1 MKWNGRYYRPGQ
13 GIPVY
18 PKKQESITE
27 LLKPL
32 GEKTNRGNVWIPVL
46 NQPINILKEETSAPV
61 SSPTPTP
68 SSTTTPTPTL
78 TPSPTP
84 TPSSAGAFTP
94 SSLGDL
100 QIWFDA
106 SDSGTLT
113 TVTEGSDTFV
123 TEWQSKGL
131 LTYPI
136 SAETTNR
143 RPLFITTGGD
153 GTKDA
158 VYFQNTGTTR
168 EILFNRGTTNMPTT
182 SGFTMFWAGRYAGS
196 PALSGAVPTNPYPIA
211 LWNSNYTALNPAEA
225 LQLGFRYMID
235 RQPLN
240 SGNTTAYQSQY
251 EVNYANNVNYLDSST
266 YVLNGFSM
274 DYTQNIPT
282 VQPLS
287 TTVYEGNYYKST
299 SNTSGYTSNFSTQ
312 GKNLNSFGMMG
323 YKLATTYT
331 QSSTQNQPWEIFE
344 VLVYNKPIS
353 SSDFAQV
360 ETYLRN
366 KWGISY
372 STTGKA
378 VIDID
383 FTPGLQF
390 SATGFNDLVISG
402 GTSSTL
408 QWAGTWTNVDDK
420 TIISASTTYYIFTER
435 GAGASSPAYDFELF
449 DGLGNSIT
457 GATCFSATTIASAI
471 PISLSAGTYT
481 LTGRTRY
488 DC

>member
-1 MKWNGRYYRPGQ
+1 
-13 GIPVY
+13 
-18 PKKQESITE
+18 
-27 LLKPL
+27 
-32 GEKTNRGNVWIPVL
+32 
-46 NQPINILKEETSAPV
+46 
-61 SSPTPTP
+61 
-68 SSTTTPTPTL
+68 
-78 TPSPTP
+78 
-84 TPSSAGAFTP
+84 
-94 SSLGDL
+94 
-100 QIWFDA
+100 
-106 SDSGTLT
+106 
-113 TVTEGSDTFV
+113 
-123 TEWQSKGL
+123 
-131 LTYPI
+131 
-136 SAETTNR
+136 
-143 RPLFITTGGD
+143 
-153 GTKDA
+153 
-158 VYFQNTGTTR
+158 
-168 EILFNRGTTNMPTT
+168 
-182 SGFTMFWAGRYAGS
+182 
-196 PALSGAVPTNPYPIA
+196 
-211 LWNSNYTALNPAEA
+211 
-225 LQLGFRYMID
+225 
-235 RQPLN
+235 
-240 SGNTTAYQSQY
+240 
-251 EVNYANNVNYLDSST
+251 
-266 YVLNGFSM
+266 
-274 DYTQNIPT
+274 
-282 VQPLS
+282 
-287 TTVYEGNYYKST
+287 
-299 SNTSGYTSNFSTQ
+299 
-312 GKNLNSFGMMG
+312 MMG